1 MKTNRQFRI
10 AAPLIPLLG
19 LLIVLCAPGR
29 SAAQL
34 DRGEITGTAE
44 DPSGAV
50 VQKAAIT
57 ITNDNT
63 GVKTT
68 TKSTATGTYVFDDVL
83 PGNYTVE
90 AEAAGFQKYV
100 VHGVIVQVQQVE
112 TIDIHFATGNVQTS
126 VTVTAAAPLLEAENA
141 QVGQSIT
148 NQTVNDMP
156 LATRDWGSLAQMS
169 AGVNTD
175 ATGTGSGGNGTADAG
190 SSDSAYF
197 RVNGVD
203 EWQNDFRLNGIN
215 DNIEFYGGN
224 YTGTNAA
231 IVPPP
236 DAIQEFTLQSG
247 DFNAEFGHST
257 GGVINASLKSGTNG
271 VHGDLWEYVRNNDLN
286 ANYFF
291 NRTCSGS
298 TCVSKP
304 VPSYHQNLFGFTAGG
319 PVFIP
324 HVVHGKNRLFWFA
337 DYQGG
342 RYVLPEPDGGLT
354 VPTSAMINSGFTNLQ
369 DNITYNSSSTCSAT
383 VTTGC
388 PKDALGRVFSNGTI
402 LDPAS
407 TRQLSATGYDAVT
420 GLTGTPNA
428 YVRDPFYNCTAAG
441 GCTSFTGVT
450 TTDFTQDSGGVPLS
464 TLNVIPTSRQ
474 DPNAVKLLGL
484 YPAADTPGKFAND
497 FQSYVPIE
505 DKNTNTYD
513 IRIDADISPKDILFG
528 VYDRSYLTVD
538 VPSYFPGVGSG
549 NSGGRVDQFPAWA
562 WAVGYTRI
570 LTPTLTNDMHVGMV
584 HSDKLQVSVWG
595 DDFGSAACSGT
606 VSPGP
611 GTCNIPLEYGI
622 QGVPQVAGNGGLP
635 IIVIAGLR
643 TIGVGNFS
651 PTLQY
656 VWSLEGVDAVT
667 KVWRNHAFKVGIQVD
682 DLEGD
687 ISQPPEGRGDMSFNG
702 MYTDIPNRI
711 SVSQG
716 VESSSTSGLNGIGD
730 FLVAPINYEYGVGNG
745 VNMVGGQNGVSA
757 SNIPVTDDHRW
768 YIGLYFQ
775 DDWKVNPRLT
785 LNLGLR
791 WDLFTPYEE
800 TRGFQSNFLP
810 AGGNGPS
817 ATFYI
822 PNRGCETARSTA
834 FNTVAALSNINIV
847 CSANS
852 ALGNTQ
858 KTNFAP
864 RVGFAYKLRPTL
876 VVRGGFGTAYGAL
889 GNLGYGGTLGLN
901 YPFGYTQAI
910 PAPDTNH
917 PLLAGS
923 SNLPATLE
931 NTFNNFNFD
940 NPAVLQ
946 SPTPYATSLNSFAPG
961 FQYSSCAAAGYTL
974 NSCVGG
980 IYLASNYLGAT
991 LNGRQFNYQ
1000 TPMIQ
1005 TENLTVED
1013 QFTPHD
1019 AIQVGYVGTQGRHL
1033 DILGNSNSN
1042 SLMLPPGTNT
1052 QLYIPYPYMAR
1063 NGTYETTNANTSY
1076 NSMQIT
1082 YQHQMSFGLS
1092 VLANYTWSRCAGD
1105 QHAPQNSEFN
1115 TSYRAEWLP
1124 GFGIKGDYGLCDAD
1138 ATDLWHVAATYGLPF
1153 GRGKQFGSSMNKAAD
1168 LVVGGWEINGF
1179 YTFQSGQPFTV
1190 GPCPSATTADFNCA
1204 DNLTGKSL
1212 YSGPHNYTQ
1221 WLNPGAFAQ
1230 PPAATQVGQG
1240 DYSPLGGEIQQA
1252 RGPHFN
1258 NLDSSLLKNF
1268 HFTESA
1274 YLQFRAEAFNTT
1286 NTPPFVQPQQL
1297 NFQAGSFSNIGA
1309 TKNSN
1314 GNNGARTLQL
1324 ALKFFY

>member
-1 MKTNRQFRI
+1 MKTQLRFRSSGLLF
-10 AAPLIPLLG
+10 AALG
-19 LLIVLCAPGR
+19 LLLVLCIPGKLM
-29 SAAQL
+29 AQL
-34 DRGEITGTAE
+34 DRGEVTGTVE

-50 VQKAAIT
+50 VQNAAVLL
-57 ITNDNT
+57 TNVDT

-68 TKSTATGTYVFDDVL
+68 TKSTSTGTYVFDDML
-83 PGNYTVE
+83 PGKYIVE
-90 AEAAGFQKYV
+90 FQAPGFEKYIVHDV
-100 VHGVIVQVQQVE
+100 VIRVQQVL
-112 TIDIHFATGNVQTS
+112 TVDAHLVTGNVQQS
-126 VTVTAAAPLLEAENA
+126 VTVTSSTPLLEAESA
-141 QVGQSIT
+141 QVGQSVS
-148 NQTVNDMP
+148 NVTVNDMP
-156 LATRDWGSLAQMS
+156 LVTRDWGSLAQLS

-190 SSDSAYF
+190 SSSSAYF

-291 NRTCSGS
+291 NTTGCPAA
-298 TCVSKP
+298 CKP
-304 VPSYHQNLFGFTAGG
+304 KPIPSYHQNLFGFTAGG
-319 PVFIP
+319 PVVIP
-324 HVVHGKNRLFWFA
+324 HVIEGKNRLFWFA

-342 RYVLPEPDGGLT
+342 RYVLPVPDGNLT
-354 VPTSAMINSGFTNLQ
+354 VPSKGMVSSAFTNLQ
-369 DNITYNSSSTCSAT
+369 DNITYNTSNTCSAT

-388 PKDALGRVFSNGTI
+388 HTDALGRTFSNGTI
-402 LDPAS
+402 MDPAS
-407 TRQLSATGYDAVT
+407 TRQLSATGVDAVT

-441 GCTSFTGVT
+441 GCTSFTGLT

-464 TLNVIPTSRQ
+464 ALNIIPTGRQ

-484 YPAADTPGKFAND
+484 YPAATNSGLAND
-497 FQSYVPIE
+497 FQGYVPLE

-513 IRIDADISPKDILFG
+513 IRIDANISPKNVLFG
-528 VYDRSYLTVD
+528 VYDRSYLTAD
-538 VPSYFPGVGSG
+538 VPSYFPGAGAG
-549 NSGGRVDQFPAWA
+549 QSGGRVDQLPAWA
-562 WAVGYTRI
+562 WAVGYTRT
-570 LTPTLTNDMHVGMV
+570 LTPTLINDMHVGMV

-595 DDFGSAACSGT
+595 NDFGSGACSGT
-606 VSPGP
+606 VNPGP

-635 IIVIAGLR
+635 IININGLR
-643 TIGVGNFS
+643 GLGVGNYS

-667 KVWRNHAFKVGIQVD
+667 KVWRNHAFKTGIQVD
-682 DLEGD
+682 DLEGN
-687 ISQPPEGRGDMSFNG
+687 ISQPPQGRGDMSFNG
-702 MYTDIPNRI
+702 QYTDISNKN
-711 SVSQG
+711 
-716 VESSSTSGLNGIGD
+716 SSLNGISD
-730 FLVAPINYEYGVGNG
+730 MLVTPMNYEYAVGTG
-745 VNMVGGQNGVSA
+745 VNLVGGQNGFSA

-768 YIGLYFQ
+768 YIGAYFQ
-775 DDWKVNPRLT
+775 DDWKVNPKLT

-791 WDLFTPYEE
+791 WDLFTPYQE

-810 AGGNGPS
+810 AGGNGPT
-817 ATFYI
+817 ATFLI
-822 PNRGCETARSTA
+822 PNAGCQTARSTA
-834 FNTVAALSNINIV
+834 FNTVAALSNINIS
-847 CSANS
+847 CSGNAS
-852 ALGNTQ
+852 LGNAQ

-864 RVGFAYKLRPTL
+864 RIGFAYRLRPTL

-901 YPFGYTQAI
+901 YPFGYTQTI
-910 PAPDTNH
+910 PSPDSNH
-917 PLLAGS
+917 PTPAGS
-923 SNLPATLE
+923 GVATLE
-931 NTFNNFNFD
+931 NTFNNFNFT
-940 NPAVLQ
+940 NPTVLQ
-946 SPTPYATSLNSFAPG
+946 SPTPYNPTV
-961 FQYSSCAAAGYTL
+961 SCSTL
-974 NSCVGG
+974 PLSTCVGG
-980 IYLASNYLGAT
+980 QYIGPDYLGAT
-991 LNGRQFNYQ
+991 LNGRQLNYK
-1000 TPMIQ
+1000 TPLIQ

-1019 AIQVGYVGTQGRHL
+1019 ALQVGYVGTQGRHL

-1042 SLMLPPGTNT
+1042 SIILPPGTNT

-1076 NSMQIT
+1076 NSMQVT
-1082 YQHQMSFGLS
+1082 YQHQMSFGLL
-1092 VLANYTWSRCAGD
+1092 VLANYTWSKCMGD

-1115 TSYRAEWLP
+1115 AGYRAQWLA

-1138 ATDLWHVAATYGLPF
+1138 ASDLWHAAATYQLPF
-1153 GRGKQFGSSMNKAAD
+1153 GRGRQFGSTMPKAAD
-1168 LVVGGWEINGF
+1168 LIVGGWEINGF

-1190 GPCPSATTADFNCA
+1190 TCPVSTTADFGCSANVVA
-1204 DNLTGKSL
+1204 GQNL
-1212 YSGPHNYTQ
+1212 YAGPHNLTQ
-1221 WLNPGAFAQ
+1221 WLNPSAFS
-1230 PPAATQVGQG
+1230 PPPVATQIGQV
-1240 DYSPLGGEIQQA
+1240 DYSPLGTSGIQQV
-1252 RGPHFN
+1252 RGPHFT
-1258 NLDSSLLKNF
+1258 NLDSSILKNF
-1268 HFTESA
+1268 NFTEAA
-1274 YLQFRAEAFNTT
+1274 YLQFRAEIFNTT

-1314 GNNGARTLQL
+1314 GNNGARTMQL
-1324 ALKFFY
+1324 ALKMFF

>member
-1 MKTNRQFRI
+1 MKNNQHFRM
-10 AAPLIPLLG
+10 AAPYLTLLVS
-19 LLIVLCAPGR
+19 LLALCFPVR
-29 SAAQL
+29 LAAQL
-34 DRGEITGTAE
+34 DRGEITGTVE

-50 VQKAAIT
+50 VPKVT
-57 ITNDNT
+57 IFLTNDDT
-63 GVKTT
+63 TAKITT
-68 TKSTATGTYVFDDVL
+68 TSTATGTYVFDDVL
-83 PGNYTVE
+83 PGKYTVE
-90 AEAAGFQKYV
+90 AEASGFQKYV
-100 VHGVIVQVQQVE
+100 VHDVLVHVQQVL
-112 TIDIHFATGNVQTS
+112 TVDIHLATGNVQQS
-126 VTVTAAAPLLEAENA
+126 VTVTAAAPLLDAENA

-148 NQTVNDMP
+148 NLTVNDMP
-156 LATRDWGSLAQMS
+156 LATRDWGSLAQLS

-175 ATGTGSGGNGTADAG
+175 ATGTGAGGNGTADAG
-190 SSDSAYF
+190 SSESAYF

-215 DNIEFYGGN
+215 DNIEIYGGN

-291 NRTCSGS
+291 NTNCSSGVC
-298 TCVSKP
+298 TAKP
-304 VPSYHQNLFGFTAGG
+304 IPSYHQNLFGFTAGG
-319 PVFIP
+319 PVIIP
-324 HVVHGKNRLFWFA
+324 GVVHGKNRLFWFA

-342 RYVLPEPDGGLT
+342 RYVLPMPDGGLT
-354 VPTSAMINSGFTNLQ
+354 VPTSNMINSKYTNLQ
-369 DNITYNSSSTCSAT
+369 DNISFNGGTAT
-383 VTTGC
+383 
-388 PKDALGRVFSNGTI
+388 DALGRVFSNGTI
-402 LDPAS
+402 MDPAS
-407 TRQLSATGYDAVT
+407 TRQLDPTTGFDAVT
-420 GLTGTPNA
+420 GLTGTPGA

-441 GCTSFTGVT
+441 SCTSFLGLTR
-450 TTDFTQDSGGVPLS
+450 TDFTQDTNGVALS

-484 YPAADTPGKFAND
+484 YPAPDTPGKLAND
-497 FQSYVPIE
+497 FASYVPIE

-513 IRIDADISPKDILFG
+513 IRIDSVIRPGKDILFG

-538 VPSYFPGVGSG
+538 VPSYFPGPGAG
-549 NSGGRVDQFPAWA
+549 QSGGRVDQLPAWA

-595 DDFGSAACSGT
+595 NDFGSAACSGT
-606 VSPGP
+606 VNPGP

-635 IIVIAGLR
+635 IINISGLR
-643 TIGVGNFS
+643 GLGVGNYS

-667 KVWRNHAFKVGIQVD
+667 KVWRNHAFKTGIQVD
-682 DLEGD
+682 DLEAN
-687 ISQPPEGRGDMSFNG
+687 ISQPPQGRGDMSFNG
-702 MYTDIPNRI
+702 QYTDISNK
-711 SVSQG
+711 S
-716 VESSSTSGLNGIGD
+716 SGLNGIGD
-730 FLVAPINYEYGVGNG
+730 LLVTPINYEYSVGNG
-745 VNMVGGQNGVSA
+745 VNLVGGQNGFSA

-768 YIGLYFQ
+768 YIGAYFQ
-775 DDWKVNPRLT
+775 DDFKVNPRLT

-810 AGGNGPS
+810 MGGNG
-817 ATFYI
+817 ATANFLI
-822 PNRGCETARSTA
+822 PNQGCQTARATI
-834 FNTVAALSNINIV
+834 FNTVAALNNINIQ
-847 CSANS
+847 CSGNA
-852 ALGNTQ
+852 ALGIAQ

-864 RVGFAYKLRPTL
+864 RIGFAYKFRPTL

-901 YPFGYTQAI
+901 YPFGYTQTI
-910 PAPDTNH
+910 PSPDSNH

-923 SNLPATLE
+923 SNAPATLE
-931 NTFNNFNFD
+931 NTFNNFNFN

-946 SPTPYATSLNSFAPG
+946 SPTPYTTTPV
-961 FQYSSCAAAGYTL
+961 SCATLPL

-980 IYLASNYLGAT
+980 QYIGSDYLGAT
-991 LNGRQFNYQ
+991 LNGRQYNYQ
-1000 TPMIQ
+1000 TPLVQ

-1013 QFTPHD
+1013 QFTNHD
-1019 AIQVGYVGTQGRHL
+1019 AIQIGYVGTQGRHL
-1033 DILGNSNSN
+1033 DILGTTNSNFQI
-1042 SLMLPPGTNT
+1042 LPPGTNT

-1063 NGTYETTNANTSY
+1063 NSTYETTNAVTSY

-1082 YQHQMSFGLS
+1082 FQHQMSFGLLL
-1092 VLANYTWSRCAGD
+1092 LANYTWSRCAGD

-1115 TSYRAEWLP
+1115 SGYRAQWLA
-1124 GFGIKGDYGLCDAD
+1124 GFGIRGDYGLCDAD
-1138 ATDLWHVAATYGLPF
+1138 ATDLWHTAATYDLPV
-1153 GRGKQFGSSMNKAAD
+1153 GRGKQFGASMNRVAD
-1168 LVVGGWEINGF
+1168 LIVGGWEINGF
-1179 YTFQSGQPFTV
+1179 YTFQSGQPLTV
-1190 GPCPSATTADFNCA
+1190 TCPVATTADFNCA
-1204 DNLTGKSL
+1204 ANLTGQSL
-1212 YSGPHNYTQ
+1212 YAGPHSYAQ
-1221 WLNPGAFAQ
+1221 WLNPSAFAQ
-1230 PPAATQVGQG
+1230 PPAATQVGQVN
-1240 DYSPLGGEIQQA
+1240 YAPLGGEIQQV

-1258 NLDSSLLKNF
+1258 NLDSSILKNF

-1286 NTPPFVQPQQL
+1286 NTPPFVQPGTL
-1297 NFQAGSFSNIGA
+1297 NFAAYKPPTSTSLNPSGFSSIVA

-1324 ALKFFY
+1324 ALKLFF

>member
-1 MKTNRQFRI
+1 MKTGKNFRGI
-10 AAPLIPLLG
+10 CLWSAALAMLMA
-19 LLIVLCAPGR
+19 LCLPCR
-29 SAAQL
+29 VAAQL
-34 DRGEITGTAE
+34 DRGEITGTVE

-50 VQKAAIT
+50 VHGARILL
-57 ITNDNT
+57 TNDAT
-63 GVKTT
+63 GGKIATE
-68 TKSTATGTYVFDDVL
+68 STNTGTYVFDDVL
-83 PGNYTVE
+83 PGKYTVE
-90 AEAAGFQKYV
+90 AEAGGFQKFV
-100 VHGVIVQVQQVE
+100 EHGVIVQVQQVLSV
-112 TIDIHFATGNVQTS
+112 DIHLATGNVEQS
-126 VTVTAAAPLLEAENA
+126 ITVTAAAPLLEAENA

-148 NQTVNDMP
+148 NQSVNDLP
-156 LATRDWGSLAQMS
+156 LVTRDWGSLAQLS

-175 ATGTGSGGNGTADAG
+175 ATGTSSGGNGTADSG
-190 SSDSAYF
+190 SSSSAYF
-197 RVNGVD
+197 RVDGVD

-298 TCVSKP
+298 SCVANP
-304 VPSYHQNLFGFTAGG
+304 IPSYHQNLFGFTAGG
-319 PVFIP
+319 PVVIP
-324 HVVHGKNRLFWFA
+324 GVVHGKNRLFWFA

-342 RYVLPEPDGGLT
+342 RYVLPEPDGNLT
-354 VPTSAMINSGFTNLQ
+354 VPSKGMVSSNFTNLQ
-369 DNITYNSSSTCSAT
+369 DNITYNSSSTCGAT

-388 PKDALGRVFSNGTI
+388 HTDALGRSFSNGTI
-402 LDPAS
+402 MDPAS

-420 GLTGTPNA
+420 GLTGTPNG
-428 YVRDPFYNCTAAG
+428 YVRDPFYNCSAAG
-441 GCTSFTGVT
+441 GCPSFVGQTR
-450 TTDFTQDSGGVPLS
+450 TDFTQDAGGVLLS

-484 YPAADTPGKFAND
+484 YPAATSSGLVND
-497 FQSYVPIE
+497 FQGYVPIE

-513 IRIDADISPKDILFG
+513 IRIDANISSKDILFG
-528 VYDRSYLTVD
+528 VYDRSYLTAD
-538 VPSYFPGVGSG
+538 VPSYFPGVGAG
-549 NSGGRVDQFPAWA
+549 DSGGRVDSLPAWA

-584 HSDKLQVSVWG
+584 HSDKQQVSVWG

-606 VSPGP
+606 VKPGP
-611 GTCNIPLEYGI
+611 GTCNIPLEFGI

-635 IIVIAGLR
+635 VISIGSQLR
-643 TIGVGNFS
+643 ALGVGNYS

-656 VWSLEGVDAVT
+656 VWSLEGVDGVT
-667 KVWRNHAFKVGIQVD
+667 KVWRNHAFKTGIQVD
-682 DLEGD
+682 DLEGN
-687 ISQPPEGRGDMSFNG
+687 ISQPPQGRGDMSFNG
-702 MYTDIPNRI
+702 QYTDISNK
-711 SVSQG
+711 S
-716 VESSSTSGLNGIGD
+716 SGLNGISD
-730 FLVAPINYEYGVGNG
+730 LLVTPINYLYGTTGSG
-745 VNMVGGQNGVSA
+745 VNLVGGQNTISA

-768 YIGLYFQ
+768 YIGAYFQ
-775 DDWKVNPRLT
+775 DDWKVNPKLT

-791 WDLFTPYEE
+791 WDLFTPYDE
-800 TRGFQSNFLP
+800 TRGYQSNFVP
-810 AGGNGPS
+810 VGGNGAT

-822 PNRGCETARSTA
+822 PNQGCQTARATI
-834 FNTVAALSNINIV
+834 FNTVAALNNINIV
-847 CSANS
+847 CSANA
-852 ALGNTQ
+852 ALGDDQ

-876 VVRGGFGTAYGAL
+876 VLRGGFGTAYGAL

-901 YPFGYTQAI
+901 YPFGYTQTI
-910 PAPDTNH
+910 PSPDSNH

-923 SNLPATLE
+923 SNAPATLE
-931 NTFNNFNFD
+931 NTFNNFNFN
-940 NPAVLQ
+940 NPTVLQ
-946 SPTPYATSLNSFAPG
+946 SPTPYTTTPV
-961 FQYSSCAAAGYTL
+961 SCSALPLST
-974 NSCVGG
+974 CVGG
-980 IYLASNYLGAT
+980 QYIGSDYLGAT
-991 LNGRQFNYQ
+991 LNGRQYKYE
-1000 TPMIQ
+1000 TPLIQ

-1013 QFTPHD
+1013 QFTNHD
-1019 AIQVGYVGTQGRHL
+1019 AIQIGFVGTQGRHL
-1033 DILGNSNSN
+1033 DILGTSNSN
-1042 SLMLPPGTNT
+1042 SVILPPGANT

-1082 YQHQMSFGLS
+1082 YQHQMSFGLL
-1092 VLANYTWSRCAGD
+1092 VLANYTWSRCTGD

-1115 TSYRAEWLP
+1115 SGYRAQWLP

-1138 ATDLWHVAATYGLPF
+1138 AADLWHTAATYGLPF
-1153 GRGKQFGSSMNKAAD
+1153 GRGKLFGSTMNRAAD
-1168 LVVGGWEINGF
+1168 LIVGGWEINGL
-1179 YTFQSGQPFTV
+1179 YTYQSGQPLTV
-1190 GPCPSATTADFNCA
+1190 TCPVATSADFGCSANVVA
-1204 DNLTGKSL
+1204 GQNL
-1212 YSGPHNYTQ
+1212 YAGPHNYTQ
-1221 WLNPGAFAQ
+1221 WLNSSAFAQ
-1230 PPAATQVGQG
+1230 PPTATQVGQV
-1240 DYSPLGGEIQQA
+1240 DYSPLGTSGIQQV

-1268 HFTESA
+1268 QFTEAA
-1274 YLQFRAEAFNTT
+1274 YLQFRAEVFNTT
-1286 NTPPFVQPQQL
+1286 NTPPFVQPGSL
-1297 NFQAGSFSNIGA
+1297 NFQAGGFSSITA

-1324 ALKFFY
+1324 ALKLFY

>member
-1 MKTNRQFRI
+1 MKTQETCKM
-10 AAPLIPLLG
+10 ASPLVALLG
-19 LLIVLCAPGR
+19 LLVALCIPGR
-29 SAAQL
+29 LAAQL
-34 DRGEITGTAE
+34 DRGEITGTVE

-50 VQKAAIT
+50 VQQAT
-57 ITNDNT
+57 IVTTNDST
-63 GVKTT
+63 GVKAT
-68 TKSTATGTYVFDDVL
+68 TKSTATGTYVFADVI
-83 PGNYTVE
+83 PGKYTIE
-90 AEAAGFQKYV
+90 AEAGGFEKYV
-100 VHGVIVQVQQVE
+100 VHDVYVHVQQVL
-112 TIDIHFATGNVQTS
+112 TVDIHFVTGNVQQS

-148 NQTVNDMP
+148 NQAVNDMP
-156 LATRDWGSLAQMS
+156 LATRDWCSLAQLS

-190 SSDSAYF
+190 SSESAYF

-215 DNIEFYGGN
+215 DNIEIYGGN

-236 DAIQEFTLQSG
+236 DALQEFTLQSG

-257 GGVINASLKSGTNG
+257 GGVVNASLKSGTNG

-298 TCVSKP
+298 SCVSNP
-304 VPSYHQNLFGFTAGG
+304 IPSYHQNLFGFTAGG
-319 PVFIP
+319 PVIIP
-324 HVVHGKNRLFWFA
+324 GVVRGKNRLFWFA

-342 RYVLPEPDGGLT
+342 RYVLPVPDGNLT
-354 VPTSAMINSGFTNLQ
+354 VPSKGMVSSSFTNLQ
-369 DNITYNSSSTCSAT
+369 DNITYNTSSTCSAT
-383 VTTGC
+383 VTSGC
-388 PKDALGRVFSNGTI
+388 HTDALGRVFSNGTI
-402 LDPAS
+402 MDPAS
-407 TRQLSATGYDAVT
+407 TRAVTSGVTDPVT
-420 GLTGTPNA
+420 GLTGTA
-428 YVRDPFYNCTAAG
+428 TGFVRDPFYNCTAAG
-441 GCTSFTGVT
+441 NCTSFVGVT
-450 TTDFTQDSGGVPLS
+450 KTDFTQDAGGVPLAA
-464 TLNVIPTSRQ
+464 LNIIPTSRQ

-484 YPAADTPGKFAND
+484 YPAATTSGLAND
-497 FQSYVPIE
+497 FQGYVPIE

-513 IRIDADISPKDILFG
+513 IRIDANISSKDILFG
-528 VYDRSYLTVD
+528 VFDRSYLTAD
-538 VPSYFPGVGSG
+538 VPSYFPGVGAG
-549 NSGGRVDQFPAWA
+549 QSGGRVDQLPAWA
-562 WAVGYTRI
+562 WAVGYTLI
-570 LTPTLTNDMHVGMV
+570 FTPTLTNEMHVGMV

-595 DDFGSAACSGT
+595 NDYGSSACSGT
-606 VSPGP
+606 VAPGP

-635 IIVIAGLR
+635 IINIGGLR
-643 TIGVGNFS
+643 GLGIGNYS

-667 KVWRNHAFKVGIQVD
+667 KVWRNHAFKTGIQVD
-682 DLEGD
+682 DLEAN
-687 ISQPPEGRGDMSFNG
+687 ISQPPQGRGDMSFNG
-702 MYTDIPNRI
+702 QYTDISNK
-711 SVSQG
+711 S
-716 VESSSTSGLNGIGD
+716 SGLNGISD
-730 FLVAPINYEYGVGNG
+730 MLVTPINYEYGVGTG
-745 VNMVGGQNGVSA
+745 VNLVGGQNGFSA
-757 SNIPVTDDHRW
+757 SNLPVTDDHRW
-768 YIGLYFQ
+768 YIGAYFQ
-775 DDWKVNPRLT
+775 DDWKVNPKLT

-791 WDLFTPYEE
+791 WDLFTPYNE
-800 TRGFQSNFLP
+800 TRGFQSNFVP
-810 AGGNGPS
+810 KGGNGAT

-822 PNRGCETARSTA
+822 PNQTCQTPRATI
-834 FNTVAALSNINIV
+834 FNTVAALSNINIT
-847 CSANS
+847 CSSNP
-852 ALGNTQ
+852 ALGNDQ

-889 GNLGYGGTLGLN
+889 ANLGYGGTLGLN
-901 YPFGYTQAI
+901 YPFGYTQTI
-910 PAPDTNH
+910 PSPDSNH

-923 SNLPATLE
+923 SNAPATLE
-931 NTFNNFNFD
+931 NTFNNFNF
-940 NPAVLQ
+940 NSPTVLQ
-946 SPTPYATSLNSFAPG
+946 SPTPYTTTPV
-961 FQYSSCAAAGYTL
+961 SCSTL
-974 NSCVGG
+974 PLSSCVGG
-980 IYLASNYLGAT
+980 QYIGSDYLGAT
-991 LNGRQFNYQ
+991 LNGRQYNYQ
-1000 TPMIQ
+1000 TPLVQ

-1042 SLMLPPGTNT
+1042 SLILPPGTNT

-1063 NGTYETTNANTSY
+1063 NGTYETTNAVTSY

-1082 YQHQMSFGLS
+1082 YQHQMSYGLL
-1092 VLANYTWSRCAGD
+1092 VLGNYTWSRCAGD

-1115 TSYRAEWLP
+1115 SGYRAQWLA
-1124 GFGIKGDYGLCDAD
+1124 GFGIRGDYGLCDAD
-1138 ATDLWHVAATYGLPF
+1138 ATDLWHAAATYDLPF
-1153 GRGKQFGSSMNKAAD
+1153 GRGKQFGSTMNRAAD
-1168 LVVGGWEINGF
+1168 LIVGGWEINGF

-1190 GPCPSATTADFNCA
+1190 TCPVATTADFNCA
-1204 DNLTGKSL
+1204 ANVVAGQNL
-1212 YSGPHNYTQ
+1212 YAGPHNYTQ
-1221 WLNPGAFAQ
+1221 WLNPSAFAQ
-1230 PPAATQVGQG
+1230 PPTATQVGQV
-1240 DYSPLGGEIQQA
+1240 DYSPLGGEIQQV

-1258 NLDSSLLKNF
+1258 NLDSSILKNF

-1297 NFQAGSFSNIGA
+1297 NFSAGSFSNIGA

-1324 ALKFFY
+1324 ALKLFF